1 MRKAAF
7 YDIDKRPV
15 YSLASGST
23 KKVVYGFDAAEENDS
38 VLELVNVALEGISIG
53 LVPGKF
59 MAAFF
64 PFLRHIPTWFPG
76 ANAHRLFRKWQD
88 AAAELKNAPFVRV
101 KEEMV
106 SHRIIPG
113 KIRDHTPVSQPVG

>member
-1 MRKAAF
+1 M
-7 YDIDKRPV
+7 

-38 VLELVNVALEGISIG
+38 VLELVNVALEGVSIG
-53 LVPGKF
+53 LAPGKF

-64 PFLRHIPTWFPG
+64 PILRYIPTWFPG
-76 ANAHRLFRKWQD
+76 AHSQRLFRKWQD
-88 AAAELKNAPFVRV
+88 ASAELTNAPFVRM

-106 SHRIIPG
+106 SDRVISG
-113 KIRDHTPVSQPVG
+113 KIRDYIPVSQPVG